1 MSTSISPGSPTAR
14 LWAVVSIEA
23 AWTLQVCG
31 VRCTP
36 ALLHEVRRHI
46 LLTLPKNASEDR
58 ADACT
63 APLVR
68 EFLKRFRGGDY
79 SGDPPAD
86 PRPLQTIWRDAI
98 LEGLDPIGM
107 VVWRLMYG
115 DGLDAEAVEARCKVD
130 RVVLSSAR
138 EGMRCALRSLIED
151 GDGQLDDDEL
161 DRLLAR
167 LARMPTPD
175 CTGGAEALSA
185 SKEHIER
192 CPRCCRAVR
201 LGRAGLLKT
210 SDLVAP
216 AKGWNVERI
225 SVLALNLH
233 PDGRHHRDALLDTF
247 GAAAIPVADDTV
259 VVDLDRTS
267 NHVSMLYALAEEG
280 TPSKHHMRGALVR
293 GPGRWHDRGLIGP
306 VARASIGESRSRQWG
321 EIDTVGTLPEIL
333 PPPPSATPWWGAAV
347 LVTLAAAFA
356 GVSALER
363 PADPPTYPIEAIVFQ
378 QLADTVIGRFD
389 VDDAA
394 YTLVVLDGPEGLT
407 VLHADDLPADKGEIA
422 TGVGDYAVTVAG
434 RRLLVASSPE
444 PFVQVEELVTLV
456 RATAQP
462 LDELASRLDALHDK
476 RADLVIQPLPDHL

>member
-1 MSTSISPGSPTAR
+1 VSTSLPPGSPAAR
-14 LWAVVSIEA
+14 LWAAVSIEA
-23 AWTLQVCG
+23 AWTLQVSG

-36 ALLHEVRRHI
+36 ALLHEVRRHV
-46 LLTLPKNASEDR
+46 LLSMPKNVSEDH

-63 APLVR
+63 AGLVR
-68 EFLKRFRGGDY
+68 EFLQRFRGGDY
-79 SGDPPAD
+79 TGAAPPE

-115 DGLDAEAVEARCKVD
+115 DGLTAEAVEQRCKVD

-138 EGMRCALRSLIED
+138 EGMRCALRSLIDD
-151 GDGQLDDDEL
+151 GDEL
-161 DRLLAR
+161 DDARMDRLLSR
-167 LARMPTPD
+167 LSRMPTPD

-192 CPRCCRAVR
+192 CPRCCRALR

-210 SDLVAP
+210 VDLIAP
-216 AKGWNVERI
+216 AKGWTVERI

-233 PDGRHHRDALLDTF
+233 PDGRHHRDALLATF
-247 GAAAIPVADDTV
+247 GGAAIPVADDTV

-280 TPSKHHMRGALVR
+280 TPSKHHVRGALVR

-306 VARASIGESRSRQWG
+306 VASASINEARARQWG
-321 EIDTVGTLPEIL
+321 EIDTMGTLPEIL
-333 PPPPSATPWWGAAV
+333 PPPPSATPWWGAAA

-363 PADPPTYPIEAIVFQ
+363 PKDPPTYPIAEVSFQ
-378 QLADTVIGRFD
+378 RTADAVVGRFD

-394 YTLVVLDGPEGLT
+394 YTLVVLDGPDGLQ
-407 VLHADDLPADKGEIA
+407 VLHVDDKPADKGEIA
-422 TGVGDYAVTVAG
+422 TGVGDYAVSVEG
-434 RRLLVASSPE
+434 RRLLVASSSE
-444 PFVQVEELVTLV
+444 PFLQVEELVTLV

-462 LDELASRLDALHDK
+462 LDELATRLDALHD
-476 RADLVIQPLPDHL
+476 RHADLVIQPLPDHL